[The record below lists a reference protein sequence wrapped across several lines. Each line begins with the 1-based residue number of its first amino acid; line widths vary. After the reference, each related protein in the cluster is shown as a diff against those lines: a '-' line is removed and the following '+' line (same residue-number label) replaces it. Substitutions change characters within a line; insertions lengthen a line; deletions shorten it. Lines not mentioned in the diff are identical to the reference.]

1 MEGVEGGKDNKDL
14 LTGIPNE
21 MTLPHLHAI
30 TYRRNLTI
38 DNNLILPKSSL
49 NDTTVASLS

>member
-1 MEGVEGGKDNKDL
+1 
-14 LTGIPNE
+14 